1 MTTSPLALIV
11 EDDVDLGTIFA
22 EAIKAAG
29 FDTEI
34 IPNGRQAAD
43 RLTEATPILVILDLH
58 LPHVSG
64 RELLQQIRA
73 DDRLAQTNV
82 IVTTA
87 DGRQAEDLLDQAD
100 FCMVKPI
107 TFTQLRDLASR
118 LYPRS

>member
-1 MTTSPLALIV
+1 MTTSPLAFII
-11 EDDVDLGTIFA
+11 EDDEDLGVIFA

-34 IPNGRQAAD
+34 IPDGRQAAG
-43 RLTEATPILVILDLH
+43 RLTELAPALVILDLH

-64 RELLQQIRA
+64 RELLEQIRA
-73 DDRLAQTNV
+73 DDRLADTNV
-82 IVTTA
+82 VVTTA
-87 DGRQAEDLLDQAD
+87 DGRQAEDLLDRAD

-118 LYPRS
+118 LVPRS